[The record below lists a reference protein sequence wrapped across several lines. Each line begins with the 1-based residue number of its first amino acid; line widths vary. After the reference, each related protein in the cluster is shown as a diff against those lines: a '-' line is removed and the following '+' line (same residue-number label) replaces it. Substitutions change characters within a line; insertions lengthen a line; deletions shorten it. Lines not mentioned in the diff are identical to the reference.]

1 MYHSMEI
8 WVNWLAF
15 GPNFLWEALLLHVC
29 MRACMLSCFS
39 CVQLFATLW
48 TVAHQAPLSMGFS
61 RREYW
66 NVLPCPS
73 LLLLPT
79 LQQLPTPHTLPLPI
93 SSFFAKRTQ
102 ILFRGPIA
110 IGFKEV
116 RTLRAPSGKSWLT
129 EANDGI
135 PILHRQSNKGP
146 GEKAFH
152 FWK

>member
-1 MYHSMEI
+1 MSE
-8 WVNWLAF
+8 LAGF
-15 GPNFLWEALLLHVC
+15 WTKFPVETLLLDVC

-39 CVQLFATLW
+39 CVQLSATLW
-48 TVAHQAPLSMGFS
+48 SVARQAPLSMGFS
-61 RREYW
+61 SREYW
-66 NVLPCPS
+66 NVLPSPS

-79 LQQLPTPHTLPLPI
+79 LQQLPTPHVLPLPI

-102 ILFRGPIA
+102 ILLRRPMA

-116 RTLRAPSGKSWLT
+116 RTLPAPSGESWLT
-129 EANDGI
+129 EASDEV
-135 PILHRQSNKGP
+135 PILHRKSNKGP